1 MKLLQY
7 SPYVILGAVLSV
19 LAGCASTSPPSRPE
33 NLCEILAEKPHWHK
47 ALLET
52 QEKWRVPPQILM
64 AMMYQES
71 SFRHDAKPPKNYLLG
86 IIPWGRVSSA
96 YGYPQAKDE
105 VWSDYLKQNDRFM
118 ASRSDFSDAVDF
130 MGWYMD
136 KSQKI
141 NGVSKWDAYSQYLN
155 YHEGWGGYSR
165 QSHQSKAWLL
175 NVAQKVKNRADTY
188 GSQYQVCK
196 SSL

>member
-1 MKLLQY
+1 MKLLPFFRIT
-7 SPYVILGAVLSV
+7 SLIIALAALGA
-19 LAGCASTSPPSRPE
+19 CASTTPPSRPG
-33 NLCEILAEKPHWHK
+33 NICEIFAEKPSWHK
-47 ALLET
+47 ALLDV
-52 QEKWRVPPQILM
+52 QEKWRVPPQIIM

-71 SFRHDAKPPKNYLLG
+71 SFRHDARPPKNYLLG

-105 VWSDYLKQNDRFM
+105 VWSDYVKQNDRFM

-136 KSQKI
+136 KAQKI
-141 NGVSKWDAYSQYLN
+141 NGVSKWDAYAQYLN

-175 NVAQKVKNRADTY
+175 NVAQKVKSRADTY
-188 GSQYQVCK
+188 GSQYLACK
-196 SSL
+196 PWC

>member
-1 MKLLQY
+1 MKLLPFFRIT
-7 SPYVILGAVLSV
+7 SLIIALAALGA
-19 LAGCASTSPPSRPE
+19 CASTTPPSRPG
-33 NLCEILAEKPHWHK
+33 NICEIFAEKPSWHK
-47 ALLET
+47 ALLDV
-52 QEKWRVPPQILM
+52 QEKWRVPPQIIM

-71 SFRHDAKPPKNYLLG
+71 SFRHDARPPKNYLLG

-105 VWSDYLKQNDRFM
+105 VWSDYVKQNDRFM

-136 KSQKI
+136 KAQKI
-141 NGVSKWDAYSQYLN
+141 NGVSKWDAYAQYLN

-175 NVAQKVKNRADTY
+175 NVAQKVKSRADTY
-188 GSQYQVCK
+188 GSQYLACK
-196 SSL
+196 P

>member
-1 MKLLQY
+1 MKLLPFFRIT
-7 SPYVILGAVLSV
+7 SLIIALAALGA
-19 LAGCASTSPPSRPE
+19 CASTTPPSRPG
-33 NLCEILAEKPHWHK
+33 NICEIFAEKPSWHK
-47 ALLET
+47 ALLDV
-52 QEKWRVPPQILM
+52 QEKWRVPPQIIM

-105 VWSDYLKQNDRFM
+105 VWSDYVKQNDRFM

-136 KSQKI
+136 KAQKI
-141 NGVSKWDAYSQYLN
+141 NGVSKWDAYAQYLN

-175 NVAQKVKNRADTY
+175 NVAQKVKSRADTY
-188 GSQYQVCK
+188 GSQYLACK
-196 SSL
+196 P

>member
-1 MKLLQY
+1 MILLPFFRIT
-7 SPYVILGAVLSV
+7 SLIIALAALGA
-19 LAGCASTSPPSRPE
+19 CASTTPPSRPG
-33 NLCEILAEKPHWHK
+33 NICEIFAEKPSWHK
-47 ALLET
+47 ALLDV
-52 QEKWRVPPQILM
+52 QEKWRVPPQIIM

-71 SFRHDAKPPKNYLLG
+71 SFRHDARPPKNYLLG

-105 VWSDYLKQNDRFM
+105 VWSDYVKQNDRFM

-130 MGWYMD
+130 MGWYID
-136 KSQKI
+136 KAQKI
-141 NGVSKWDAYSQYLN
+141 NGVSKWDAYAQYLN

-175 NVAQKVKNRADTY
+175 NVAQKVKSRADTY
-188 GSQYQVCK
+188 GSQYLACK
-196 SSL
+196 P

>member
-1 MKLLQY
+1 MKLLPFFRIT
-7 SPYVILGAVLSV
+7 SLIIALAALGA
-19 LAGCASTSPPSRPE
+19 CASTTPPSRPG
-33 NLCEILAEKPHWHK
+33 NICEIFAEKPSWHK
-47 ALLET
+47 ALLDV
-52 QEKWRVPPQILM
+52 QEKWRVPPQIIM

-71 SFRHDAKPPKNYLLG
+71 SFRHDARPPKNYLLG

-105 VWSDYLKQNDRFM
+105 VWSDYVKQNDRFM

-130 MGWYMD
+130 MGWYID
-136 KSQKI
+136 KAQKI
-141 NGVSKWDAYSQYLN
+141 NGVSKWDAYAQYLN

-175 NVAQKVKNRADTY
+175 NVAQKVKSRADTY
-188 GSQYQVCK
+188 GSQYLACK
-196 SSL
+196 P

>member
-1 MKLLQY
+1 MKLLPFFRIT
-7 SPYVILGAVLSV
+7 SLIIALAALGA
-19 LAGCASTSPPSRPE
+19 CASTTPPSRPG
-33 NLCEILAEKPHWHK
+33 NICEIFAEKPSWHK
-47 ALLET
+47 ALLDV
-52 QEKWRVPPQILM
+52 QEKWRVPPQIIM

-71 SFRHDAKPPKNYLLG
+71 SFRHDARPPKNYLLG

-105 VWSDYLKQNDRFM
+105 VWSDYVKQNDRFM

-130 MGWYMD
+130 IGWYMD
-136 KSQKI
+136 KAQKI
-141 NGVSKWDAYSQYLN
+141 NGVSKWDAYAQYLN

-175 NVAQKVKNRADTY
+175 NVAQKVKSRADTY
-188 GSQYQVCK
+188 GSQYLACK
-196 SSL
+196 P

>member
-1 MKLLQY
+1 
-7 SPYVILGAVLSV
+7 
-19 LAGCASTSPPSRPE
+19 
-33 NLCEILAEKPHWHK
+33 
-47 ALLET
+47 
-52 QEKWRVPPQILM
+52 M

-71 SFRHDAKPPKNYLLG
+71 SFRHDARPPKNYLLG

-105 VWSDYLKQNDRFM
+105 VWSDYVKQNDRFM

-130 MGWYMD
+130 MGWYID
-136 KSQKI
+136 KAQKI
-141 NGVSKWDAYSQYLN
+141 NGVSKWDAYAQYLN

-175 NVAQKVKNRADTY
+175 NVAQKVKSRADTY
-188 GSQYQVCK
+188 GSQYLACK
-196 SSL
+196 P

>member
-7 SPYVILGAVLSV
+7 SPYMVLATVLSV

-33 NLCEILAEKPHWHK
+33 NLCDILHEKPQWHK

-52 QEKWRVPPQILM
+52 QEKWRVPPQVLM

-71 SFRHDAKPPKNYLLG
+71 AFRHDAKPPKDYLLG

-96 YGYPQAKDE
+96 YGYSQAKDE
-105 VWSDYLKQNDRFM
+105 VWSDYTKQSDRFM

-141 NGVSKWDAYSQYLN
+141 NGVSKWDAYAQYLN

-165 QSHQSKAWLL
+165 QSHQNKTWLL

-188 GSQYQVCK
+188 GSQYQMCK

>member
-1 MKLLQY
+1 MKLLPFFRIT
-7 SPYVILGAVLSV
+7 SLIIAPAALGA
-19 LAGCASTSPPSRPE
+19 CASTTPPSRPG
-33 NLCEILAEKPHWHK
+33 NICEIFAEKPSWHK
-47 ALLET
+47 ALLDV
-52 QEKWRVPPQILM
+52 QEKWRVPPQIIM

-71 SFRHDAKPPKNYLLG
+71 SFRHDARPPKNYLLG

-105 VWSDYLKQNDRFM
+105 VWSDYVKQNDRFM

-130 MGWYMD
+130 MGWYID
-136 KSQKI
+136 KAQKI
-141 NGVSKWDAYSQYLN
+141 NGVSKWDAYAQYLN

-175 NVAQKVKNRADTY
+175 NVAQKVKSRADTY
-188 GSQYQVCK
+188 GSQYLACK
-196 SSL
+196 P

>member
-1 MKLLQY
+1 MKLLPFFRIT
-7 SPYVILGAVLSV
+7 SLIIALAALGA
-19 LAGCASTSPPSRPE
+19 CASTTPPSRPG
-33 NLCEILAEKPHWHK
+33 NICEIFAEKPSWHK
-47 ALLET
+47 ALLDV
-52 QEKWRVPPQILM
+52 QEKWRVPPQIIM

-71 SFRHDAKPPKNYLLG
+71 SFRHDARPPKNYLLG

-105 VWSDYLKQNDRFM
+105 VWSDYVKQNDRFM

-130 MGWYMD
+130 MGWYID
-136 KSQKI
+136 KAQKI
-141 NGVSKWDAYSQYLN
+141 NGVSKWDAYAQYLN

-175 NVAQKVKNRADTY
+175 NVAQKVKSRADTY
-188 GSQYQVCK
+188 GSQYLACK
-196 SSL
+196 SL

>member
-1 MKLLQY
+1 MALAA
-7 SPYVILGAVLSV
+7 LG
-19 LAGCASTSPPSRPE
+19 GCASTAPPSSPG
-33 NLCEILAEKPHWHK
+33 NLCEIFAEKPSWHK
-47 ALLET
+47 ALLEV
-52 QEKWRVPPQILM
+52 QEKWRVPPQIIM

-71 SFRHDAKPPKNYLLG
+71 SFRHDARPPKNYLLG

-141 NGVSKWDAYSQYLN
+141 NGVSKWDTYAQYLN

-165 QSHQSKAWLL
+165 KSHQSKTWLL

-188 GSQYQVCK
+188 GRQYMACK
-196 SSL
+196 PS

>member
-1 MKLLQY
+1 MKLLPFFRIT
-7 SPYVILGAVLSV
+7 SLIIALAALGA
-19 LAGCASTSPPSRPE
+19 CASTTPPSRPG
-33 NLCEILAEKPHWHK
+33 NICEIFAEKPSWHK
-47 ALLET
+47 ALLDV
-52 QEKWRVPPQILM
+52 QEKWRVPPQIIM

-71 SFRHDAKPPKNYLLG
+71 SFRHDARPPKNYLLG

-105 VWSDYLKQNDRFM
+105 VWSDYVKQNDRFM

-130 MGWYMD
+130 MGWYID
-136 KSQKI
+136 NAQKI
-141 NGVSKWDAYSQYLN
+141 NGVSKWDAYAQYLN

-175 NVAQKVKNRADTY
+175 NVAQKVKSRADTY
-188 GSQYQVCK
+188 GSQYLACK
-196 SSL
+196 P